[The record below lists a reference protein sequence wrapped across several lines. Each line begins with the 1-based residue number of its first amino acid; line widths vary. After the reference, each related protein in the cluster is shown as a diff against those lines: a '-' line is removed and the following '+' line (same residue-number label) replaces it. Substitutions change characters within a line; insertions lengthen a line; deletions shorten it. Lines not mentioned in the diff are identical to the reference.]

1 MVVKILISFPLVPI
15 QQWYGWIMYG
25 TLMMTNQPSRNL
37 FAVCVLG
44 AQRMDSHPSS
54 GCVLEDPD

>member
-25 TLMMTNQPSRNL
+25 TLNDDKPTQ
-37 FAVCVLG
+37 
-44 AQRMDSHPSS
+44 
-54 GCVLEDPD
+54 